1 MPAAAQQA
9 AELSIGGLS
18 GRRCPSRTRSQRGH
32 GARASAGGQA
42 LDGLSA
48 ADLRR
53 VYTRLLD
60 APRTHLTSFE
70 GWLSR

>member
-18 GRRCPSRTRSQRGH
+18 GQRCRSRTRSQRGH
-32 GARASAGGQA
+32 GARASAGDQA

-48 ADLRR
+48 ANLRQ
-53 VYTRLLD
+53 VYTHLLD
-60 APRTHLTSFE
+60 APRTHLTSFG